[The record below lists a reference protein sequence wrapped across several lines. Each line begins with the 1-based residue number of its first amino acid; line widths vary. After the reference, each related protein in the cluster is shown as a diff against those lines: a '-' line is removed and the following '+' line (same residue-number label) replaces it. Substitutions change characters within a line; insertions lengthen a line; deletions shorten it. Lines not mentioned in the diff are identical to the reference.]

1 MRESSES
8 AATEKTSK
16 FGFPQKES
24 LSMDLGAGSFLEEG
38 RIPGSMS
45 GGTQRVRGEVG
56 KANRRVYY

>member
-16 FGFPQKES
+16 FGFPRKES
-24 LSMDLGAGSFLEEG
+24 LNMDLGAGSFSEEG
-38 RIPGSMS
+38 GIPGSRS
-45 GGTQRVRGEVG
+45 EGTQRVRVEVG